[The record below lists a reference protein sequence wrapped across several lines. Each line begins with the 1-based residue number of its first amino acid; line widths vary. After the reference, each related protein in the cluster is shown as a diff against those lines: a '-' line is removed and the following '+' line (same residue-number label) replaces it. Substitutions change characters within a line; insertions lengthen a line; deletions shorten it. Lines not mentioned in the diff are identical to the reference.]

1 MIFGLALQFQVY
13 SPCLSACLAQSLI
26 NSVLNMKLFVGVIVK
41 SSRTFVSSSKH
52 QPCSCRGQRPVDTQM
67 VSFRINGNLDDNL
80 SFIVGK
86 FQYQAANSF
95 PLVTAVGVFVVA
107 WIIPCPV
114 ERMNDRSIYLLHRWP
129 PMLPGRSSSG
139 DSWERNCGVALS
151 RAWLVRGHQTWVRME
166 SRGGKHSRQLRD

>member
-26 NSVLNMKLFVGVIVK
+26 NNFLNMKLLIGVIVK

-67 VSFRINGNLDDNL
+67 VSFRINLHGINGNLDDNL

-107 WIIPCPV
+107 
-114 ERMNDRSIYLLHRWP
+114 
-129 PMLPGRSSSG
+129 
-139 DSWERNCGVALS
+139 
-151 RAWLVRGHQTWVRME
+151 
-166 SRGGKHSRQLRD
+166 

>member
-1 MIFGLALQFQVY
+1 
-13 SPCLSACLAQSLI
+13 
-26 NSVLNMKLFVGVIVK
+26 MKLLIGVIVK

-107 WIIPCPV
+107 
-114 ERMNDRSIYLLHRWP
+114 
-129 PMLPGRSSSG
+129 
-139 DSWERNCGVALS
+139 
-151 RAWLVRGHQTWVRME
+151 
-166 SRGGKHSRQLRD
+166 